1 MKKKL
6 SLAGISLVAMGL
18 FMGSCV
24 SKKKYMETQ
33 SSLNERYR
41 ADSAQW
47 AERSNTMQ
55 QNIATLETQSASYQK
70 QADSFRASSMN
81 YQKRWEGM
89 QTTYTQ
95 QASSTEQLH
104 QQIHAAIDQYVEASN
119 VETRNGKIYINL
131 EEKAMFAPGTSKL
144 SAKGKETLDKLAD
157 VLASNDNVEVDII
170 TTAAYYTGA
179 TTTTAYSSDPSM
191 KKSDMPSDTRTDVT
205 ATDKTTDKTTDKVKD
220 DRANL
225 GDSAF
230 PTSGAVSK
238 TKVQDPN
245 KKATTA
251 KPKATTPKGSVAKT
265 SKPQGDRSV
274 TFKSSTAKKTA
285 VKKKPATNWNLNVAR
300 STAIVRE
307 LTANGLP
314 QARIVIANQNSKGMV
329 TNDWAATNR
338 GFQVVVS
345 PKMDSY
351 YQMMQ
356 EGQGTTGMR

>member
-33 SSLNERYR
+33 TSLNERYR

-157 VLASNDNVEVDII
+157 VLANNDNVEVDII
-170 TTAAYYTGA
+170 TTAAYYTDA
-179 TTTTAYSSDPSM
+179 TTTAYSSDPSM
-191 KKSDMPSDTRTDVT
+191 KKSDMASDTRTDVT
-205 ATDKTTDKTTDKVKD
+205 TTDKTTDKVKD

-230 PTSGAVSK
+230 STSVTVSK
-238 TKVQDPN
+238 TKAQDPN

-251 KPKATTPKGSVAKT
+251 KPKATTPKSSVAKT
-265 SKPQGDRSV
+265 SKPQSDRSV
-274 TFKSSTAKKTA
+274 TFKSSTAKKTT
-285 VKKKPATNWNLNVAR
+285 VKKKPVTNWNLNVAR

-356 EGQGTTGMR
+356 EGQGSTGMR